1 MKDEFIE
8 SLDDKG
14 ILEDFE
20 NEKLNNTFME
30 YVLRKTNVETDTKV
44 SLILTKIN
52 NNSDIDILKQYL
64 LSVDEISD
72 LSDVWND
79 KRPKLDNYYKER
91 VGKALVKSN
100 YAKYYNDTKCQR
112 IKKINKGANN
122 KSTVKQQM
130 E

>member
-30 YVLRKTNVETDTKV
+30 YVLSKKNVKTYTKV

-72 LSDVWND
+72 LSNVWND
-79 KRPKLDNYYKER
+79 KRPKLDNDYKER
-91 VGKALVKSN
+91 VGEALVKSN

-112 IKKINKGANN
+112 IKKIKKGTNN
-122 KSTVKQQM
+122 KSTVNQ
-130 E
+130 